1 MTGFIGRQQDLAVL
15 KREFEA
21 QRASLIILYG
31 RRRIGKSTLIQQ
43 ASLDRPTVFFQATLV
58 EDSLNLAAFK
68 GEVSRVLG
76 GDPILDG
83 ISDWLGVLH
92 YVAKR
97 AEQKQRDPFSPSTS
111 SPTS

>member
-83 ISDWLGVLH
+83 IPTGSVSCTTSPSGLSK
-92 YVAKR
+92 AK
-97 AEQKQRDPFSPSTS
+97 DSFSPSTS